1 MASVTL
7 SPSGTVLGSGWS
19 NISRLSA
26 EDGLTAS
33 DSINAR
39 SYSQYVTVPVASAGL
54 AGTDVIDGIEVTVKA
69 YGSSASWLSLSDVSL
84 PKGSSQSQSTRTRG
98 GSLANQVLGGPTDLW
113 GGTWSAADFNSSW
126 SFQFR
131 VYNDRSSPVT
141 ANVDYVS
148 VTIYYH
154 AGTVTHDAAAA
165 LTLAP
170 TITTTAVRQVNGA
183 AALNLAPTITATA
196 QREAVASATLALA
209 ATITASAQL
218 ELSAAA
224 ALNLAPTIT
233 AAAVRETQAAA
244 ALDWAGTI
252 TASAIVV
259 GSDVMHASLTLEPTI
274 TVAAIRETDA
284 SADLSLDATITADAV
299 VIVTASATL
308 VLEPAITATAIIKT
322 SAVVL
327 HAIVYGSAR
336 ETQSVAGSPHTLS
349 ATGSAHVVPTVAG
362 APHTIDERIGSAR
375 QIAIMK
381 GSRA

>member
-7 SPSGTVLGSGWS
+7 SPTTASGSFWT
-19 NISRLSA
+19 NPTN
-26 EDGLTAS
+26 LTAQDAVYATATIFS
-33 DSINAR
+33 SPSYALVGTYPGASIP
-39 SYSQYVTVPVASAGL
+39 SGS
-54 AGTDVIDGIEVTVKA
+54 VIDGIEVMIRR
-69 YGSSASWLSLSDVSL
+69 YASGNGANTNTYQVTL
-84 PKGSSQSQSTRTRG
+84 PKGTPKD
-98 GSLANQVLGGPTDLW
+98 GSPPWPNSPANETFGGPTDLW
-113 GGTWSAADFNSSW
+113 GTTWTPTDFNSSFNVQ
-126 SFQFR
+126 FQIAKSTGTTGA
-131 VYNDRSSPVT
+131 Y
-141 ANVDYVS
+141 VDYMS

-154 AGTVTHDAAAA
+154 PGTVTHDAAAA
-165 LTLAP
+165 LTLAA

-244 ALDWAGTI
+244 ALDWSGTI

-259 GSDVMHASLTLEPTI
+259 GSDVMHASLTLAPTI

-308 VLEPAITATAIIKT
+308 VLEPTITVRAVIKT

-336 ETQSVAGSPHTLS
+336 ETQFVSGAPHTLS

>member
-7 SPSGTVLGSGWS
+7 SPTGASGWS
-19 NISRLSA
+19 SSGNV
-26 EDGLTAS
+26 TAS
-33 DSINAR
+33 DNSVASTSVGSQSASATLTVSFPGAGINA
-39 SYSQYVTVPVASAGL
+39 
-54 AGTDVIDGIEVTVKA
+54 TDVIDSIQVDVEGRASAASSIFLA
-69 YGSSASWLSLSDVSL
+69 GSN
-84 PKGSSQSQSTRTRG
+84 G
-98 GSLANQVLGGPTDLW
+98 GVVFP
-113 GGTWSAADFNSSW
+113 GGTKKTNSTIWTTSDAVYSVTHDGSPATSDYNSPWSLTIRVENGHFTSS
-126 SFQFR
+126 R
-131 VYNDRSSPVT
+131 T
-141 ANVDYVS
+141 ALIDYVS
-148 VTIYYH
+148 VTITYH

-224 ALNLAPTIT
+224 ALNLAPAIT

-244 ALDWAGTI
+244 ALDWSGTI

-274 TVAAIRETDA
+274 TVAAVRETDA

-308 VLEPAITATAIIKT
+308 VLEPTITVRAVIKT

-336 ETQSVAGSPHTLS
+336 ETQSVAGSPHALS

-362 APHTIDERIGSAR
+362 APHTIGERVGTAR